1 MGSID
6 FIETSPLAELH
17 EGSKSYEVV
26 LIRPG
31 QGASAYYTE
40 ELIARD
46 APVAFP
52 KGTHV
57 YLGHTPRGIE
67 PNPEKLLGTLVAD
80 TTIRESDGAAVNRFQ
95 PYDHWADRVKNVRK
109 DVGLSIN
116 ASGSAT
122 TGIVDG
128 RSTKI
133 AESIDYHR
141 SNSVDMVSY
150 AGAGGGFV
158 ESLFANVQPES
169 SAPGKSNEGITMAL
183 DAEVEARFAGFD
195 TRFAAIESLLTDR
208 LPEPVKAPEPD
219 ADAERVK
226 IVEAMAAVESAEVP
240 ASVKT
245 RLVEG
250 IKAGNYDVA
259 DSIAEAT
266 ALREEVKAELKE
278 SGYVEVGAAGAT
290 GGAEAPVVKGWG
302 H

>member
-1 MGSID
+1 MTSVD
-6 FIETSPLAELH
+6 FIETAPLAELV
-17 EGSKSYEVV
+17 EGSESYEVV

-46 APVAFP
+46 APAAFP

-57 YLGHTPRGIE
+57 YLGHTPRGVE

-80 TTIRESDGAAVNRFQ
+80 TVIRESDGAAVNRFK
-95 PYDHWADRVKNVRK
+95 PYDHWAQRVRNVRK

-116 ASGSAT
+116 ASGTAT

-169 SAPGKSNEGITMAL
+169 SASGGTNEGIKMAL
-183 DAEVEARFAGFD
+183 DADVEARFAGLD
-195 TRFAAIESLLTDR
+195 TRFAAIESLLTAR
-208 LPEPVKAPEPD
+208 LPEPAKADEPD
-219 ADAERVK
+219 VDADRIK
-226 IVEAMAAVESAEVP
+226 IVEAMSAVESAEVP

-245 RLVEG
+245 RLIEG
-250 IKAGNYDVA
+250 IKVGNYDVA
-259 DSIAEAT
+259 APIAEAT
-266 ALREEVKAELKE
+266 ALRDEVKAELKE
-278 SGYVEVGAAGAT
+278 SGYVEVGATGAT